1 MTLSP
6 GLTLVTPAP
15 SSLTTPASSL
25 PGENGSG
32 GLNWY
37 LFWMMST
44 SGKLTLAALTATTT
58 SPGPALG
65 EGNSSNV
72 SDSGGPYCLQRT
84 AFIAIECHMPKLT
97 TDDGVQ
103 LYYEEAGAGTPVVFV
118 HEFGGD
124 HRSWEPQV
132 RYFSRRYRCIAYN
145 ARGYP
150 PSDVPE
156 DFERYSQARA
166 RDDIRAVL
174 DALRID
180 KAHVVGLSMGA
191 FATLHFGMAYGKRAL
206 SITVAGGGY
215 GSHPAQYRQFQ
226 ADSKKNADA
235 IRSQGMKHF
244 VATYGHGPQRVQLE
258 IKDPRGFAEYLR
270 QFEEHS
276 PLGAAN
282 TLLGVQ
288 SRRPSFYDL
297 TAEMARMEVPAL
309 IMSGDEEEPCLEVK
323 LLMKRTI
330 PGAALAILPRSGHAI
345 NLEEP
350 ALFNQLLESL
360 FHQVEA
366 GRWSPRDPRSTVPS
380 IYGPSGKP

>member
-6 GLTLVTPAP
+6 AFTFVTPAP
-15 SSLTTPASSL
+15 TSFTTPASSL
-25 PGENGSG
+25 PGENGKG

-37 LFWMMST
+37 LFWMMRT

-58 SPGPALG
+58 SPAPALG

-72 SDSGGPYCLQRT
+72 SVSGGPYCLQRT

-124 HRSWEPQV
+124 ARSWEPQV

-156 DFERYSQARA
+156 SHERYSQDRA

-174 DALRID
+174 DGLKLER
-180 KAHVVGLSMGA
+180 AHVVGLSMGA
-191 FATLHFGMAYGKRAL
+191 FATLHFGLAYPARAV
-206 SITVAGGGY
+206 SITVAGGAY
-215 GSHPAQYRQFQ
+215 GSHPAHYRQFQ
-226 ADSKKNADA
+226 QDSRANAERIQRD
-235 IRSQGMKHF
+235 GMAKF
-244 VATYGHGPQRVQLE
+244 VSTYGVGATRVQLQN
-258 IKDPRGFAEYLR
+258 KDPRGFAEYLA
-270 QFEEHS
+270 QFHDHS
-276 PLGAAN
+276 GLGAAN

-288 SRRPSFYDL
+288 CRRPSIYDL
-297 TAEMARMEVPAL
+297 
-309 IMSGDEEEPCLEVK
+309 
-323 LLMKRTI
+323 
-330 PGAALAILPRSGHAI
+330 
-345 NLEEP
+345 
-350 ALFNQLLESL
+350 
-360 FHQVEA
+360 
-366 GRWSPRDPRSTVPS
+366 
-380 IYGPSGKP
+380 

>member
-1 MTLSP
+1 M
-6 GLTLVTPAP
+6 
-15 SSLTTPASSL
+15 
-25 PGENGSG
+25 
-32 GLNWY
+32 
-37 LFWMMST
+37 
-44 SGKLTLAALTATTT
+44 
-58 SPGPALG
+58 
-65 EGNSSNV
+65 
-72 SDSGGPYCLQRT
+72 
-84 AFIAIECHMPKLT
+84 LT
-97 TDDGVQ
+97 TDDGVK
-103 LYYEEAGAGTPVVFV
+103 LYYEEAGSGAPIVFV

-124 HRSWEPQV
+124 HRSWEPQL
-132 RYFSRRYRCIAYN
+132 RHFSRRYRCIAYN

-166 RDDIRAVL
+166 RDDIRDVL
-174 DALRID
+174 NQLKIE

-191 FATLHFGMAYGKRAL
+191 FATLRFGMAYGERAT

-226 ADSKKNADA
+226 ADSKKNAEV
-235 IRSQGMKHF
+235 IRRQGMAHF

-258 IKDPRGFAEYLR
+258 IKDLRAFAEYVH

-288 SRRPSFYDL
+288 SRRQSFYDL
-297 TAEMARMEVPAL
+297 TAEMARMDVPTL
-309 IMSGDEEEPCLEVK
+309 IMSGDEEEPCLEVN

-330 PGAALAILPRSGHAI
+330 PTAALAILPRSGHAI

-350 ALFNQLLESL
+350 ALFNQLLESF
-360 FHQVEA
+360 FHQVDA
-366 GRWSPRDPRSTVPS
+366 GRWGPRDPRSTVPS
-380 IYGPSGKP
+380 IYGASGKP

>member
-1 MTLSP
+1 M
-6 GLTLVTPAP
+6 A
-15 SSLTTPASSL
+15 
-25 PGENGSG
+25 
-32 GLNWY
+32 
-37 LFWMMST
+37 M
-44 SGKLTLAALTATTT
+44 
-58 SPGPALG
+58 
-65 EGNSSNV
+65 
-72 SDSGGPYCLQRT
+72 
-84 AFIAIECHMPKLT
+84 LT
-97 TDDGVQ
+97 TDDGVK
-103 LYYEEAGAGTPVVFV
+103 LYYEEAGSGAPIVFV

-124 HRSWEPQV
+124 HRSWEPQL
-132 RYFSRRYRCIAYN
+132 RHFSRRYRCIAYN

-166 RDDIRAVL
+166 RDDIRDVL
-174 DALRID
+174 NQLKIE
-180 KAHVVGLSMGA
+180 KAHIVGLSMGA
-191 FATLHFGMAYGKRAL
+191 FATLHFGMAYGARAT

-226 ADSKKNADA
+226 ADSKKNAEL
-235 IRSQGMKHF
+235 IRRQGMAHF
-244 VATYGHGPQRVQLE
+244 VATYGRGPQRVQLE
-258 IKDPRGFAEYLR
+258 IKDPRAFAEYVR

-288 SRRPSFYDL
+288 NRRPSFYDL
-297 TAEMARMEVPAL
+297 TAEMARMDVPTL
-309 IMSGDEEEPCLEVK
+309 IMSGDEEEPCLEVN

-330 PGAALAILPRSGHAI
+330 PSAALAILPRSGHAI

-350 ALFNQLLESL
+350 ALFNQLLESF

-366 GRWSPRDPRSTVPS
+366 GRWSARDPRSTVPS